1 MSKAKQVFLILV
13 VVVVLTIVAVLGI
26 TSRNT
31 PIIQEQ
37 FQYSEEQAS
46 ERLETLKAAQK
57 KHEIEIVPMKFFTEE
72 IHPDTGEFTVTA
84 ITTMRVEDIAAVSFR
99 AVNSAVPSVEKW
111 YDAKNEGNGRYRLSG
126 TAEELGGRSGTY
138 TIEAFITPAGGGETK
153 AGETQ
158 IEMELANY
166 YYTEAIGEGKQ
177 LLVLVGP
184 KADIDKEITGVLFKV
199 WSVDDDQDDIKS
211 YTAKE
216 DPEGVWT
223 AEIDVHDFA
232 DKGDFIAN
240 AYALFADGEVK
251 TASTSEATTSE
262 AKEEAT
268 SASTS
273 ETKDEATST
282 SISGATTSESK
293 AEATSASTSEAT
305 TSEAIEEAGSA
316 STSEAKEE
324 AASAS
329 TSEAKEE
336 AGSASTSE
344 VKDEAASA
352 STSEAKEGAASAST
366 SEAKEEATS
375 ASTSEASTSEA
386 KEETASASTSEA
398 STSEASTSEAKEEST
413 SASTSEA
420 KEEEKAATGETEI
433 GIASERFE
441 LLPEPMDL
449 PEGAG
454 EVVTEGKRVYVKDV
468 PELIQTP
475 ELPTGCESVALT
487 IVLRSMGFE
496 LEKTDIA
503 KNYLAMGTDMA
514 TSYVG
519 DPFSKNGAGCFPP
532 AIVNAANKYLE
543 EKKDKRTA
551 HNITG
556 ESIDDLRE
564 YIDNGL
570 PVILWSSMYMADPA
584 KSGGSYTYQ
593 GQTYQWYRSE
603 HCVVLY
609 GYDKGKDVYLVSDP
623 LNGYVERDASAFK
636 NIYDSIG
643 KYAVV
648 IY

>member
-1 MSKAKQVFLILV
+1 MSKAKKIFLILV
-13 VVVVLTIVAVLGI
+13 VIVVLAIIAVLGV
-26 TSRNT
+26 TSRSK
-31 PIIQEQ
+31 PVVREQ
-37 FQYSEEQAS
+37 LQYYSEEQAS
-46 ERLETLKAAQK
+46 ERLETLKAAQN
-57 KHEIEIVPMKFFTEE
+57 KHEVEVIPMKFFVEE
-72 IHPDTGEFTVTA
+72 IRPDEGEFSLTA
-84 ITTMRVEDIAAVSFR
+84 ITTMRAEDIAAVSFR
-99 AVNSAVPSVEKW
+99 ATNSAVPDLEKW
-111 YDAKNEGNGRYRLSG
+111 YDAKEEGNGRYKLTG
-126 TAEELGGRSGTY
+126 TAEDLGGRSGTY
-138 TIEAFITPAGGGETK
+138 TIEAFITPAGGGETE
-153 AGETQ
+153 AGETE
-158 IEMELANY
+158 IKMDLTNY
-166 YYTEAIGEGKQ
+166 YYTEAVGEGKQ
-177 LLVLVGP
+177 SLVLVGP
-184 KADIDKEITGVLFKV
+184 KTNIDKEITGVLFKV

-223 AEIDVHDFA
+223 AEIDVHDFEG
-232 DKGDFIAN
+232 KGDFIAN
-240 AYALFADGEVK
+240 AYALFE
-251 TASTSEATTSE
+251 
-262 AKEEAT
+262 EEAT
-268 SASTS
+268 SVSSSS
-273 ETKDEATST
+273 ETETTSVSSSSETGTTSVSSSSETGTTSASSSSETETTSVSSSSSAEATS
-282 SISGATTSESK
+282 SSSSSS
-293 AEATSASTSEAT
+293 AEATSASS
-305 TSEAIEEAGSA
+305 SSA
-316 STSEAKEE
+316 
-324 AASAS
+324 
-329 TSEAKEE
+329 
-336 AGSASTSE
+336 
-344 VKDEAASA
+344 
-352 STSEAKEGAASAST
+352 
-366 SEAKEEATS
+366 EATS
-375 ASTSEASTSEA
+375 TSSSSAA
-386 KEETASASTSEA
+386 ETASSSSED
-398 STSEASTSEAKEEST
+398 
-413 SASTSEA
+413 
-420 KEEEKAATGETEI
+420 EKGGKPGETEI
-433 GIASERFE
+433 GIASEQFE

-503 KNYLAMGTDMA
+503 KKYLAMGTDMA

-543 EKKDKRTA
+543 EQKDKRTG

-556 ESIDDLRE
+556 ASMSDLCE

-584 KSGGSYTYQ
+584 KSGGSYSYQ

-623 LNGYVERDASAFK
+623 LNGLIERDATAFQK
-636 NIYDSIG
+636 IYDTIG

>member
-1 MSKAKQVFLILV
+1 MSKAKKVFLILV
-13 VVVVLTIVAVLGI
+13 VVVVLTIIAVLGI
-26 TSRNT
+26 TSGNT
-31 PIIQEQ
+31 PIIVQEQ

-46 ERLETLKAAQK
+46 ERLETLKAAQN
-57 KHEIEIVPMKFFTEE
+57 KHVVEVIPMKFFAEE
-72 IHPDTGEFTVTA
+72 IRPDEGVFSVVA
-84 ITTMRVEDIAAVSFR
+84 ITTMRVDDIAAVSFR
-99 AVNSAVPSVEKW
+99 ATNSAVPSLEKW
-111 YDAKNEGNGRYRLSG
+111 YDAEEEGNGRYRLTG
-126 TAEELGGRSGTY
+126 TAEELGGRSGIY
-138 TIEAFITPAGGGETK
+138 TIEAFITPSGGGETA
-153 AGETQ
+153 AGETK
-158 IEMELANY
+158 IEMELTNY
-166 YYTEAIGEGKQ
+166 YYTEALGEGKQ
-177 LLVLVGP
+177 SLVLVGP
-184 KADIDKEITGVLFKV
+184 KAEIDKPIKGVMFKV
-199 WSVDDDQDDIKS
+199 WSVDDDQDDIKT
-211 YTAKE
+211 YMAKE

-223 AEIDVHDFA
+223 AEIDVQDFEG
-232 DKGDFIAN
+232 KGEFIAN
-240 AYALFADGEVK
+240 AYALFDDGEEDEAVK
-251 TASTSEATTSE
+251 SESGDETSEVKSGSAEEAKSTSEEEKSEEAASTSEEGKS
-262 AKEEAT
+262 EEA
-268 SASTS
+268 ASTS
-273 ETKDEATST
+273 EEEKSEEA
-282 SISGATTSESK
+282 
-293 AEATSASTSEAT
+293 ASTSEEEK
-305 TSEAIEEAGSA
+305 SEEAA
-316 STSEAKEE
+316 STSEEEKSEE
-324 AASAS
+324 AASTSEEEKSEEAAS
-329 TSEAKEE
+329 TSEEEKSEE
-336 AGSASTSE
+336 AASTSE
-344 VKDEAASA
+344 EEKSEEAA
-352 STSEAKEGAASAST
+352 STSEEEKSEEAAST
-366 SEAKEEATS
+366 SEEGKSEEAK
-375 ASTSEASTSEA
+375 STSEEE
-386 KEETASASTSEA
+386 KEEIP
-398 STSEASTSEAKEEST
+398 
-413 SASTSEA
+413 
-420 KEEEKAATGETEI
+420 TGKTEI

-487 IVLRSMGFE
+487 IVLRSMGFD

-543 EKKDKRTA
+543 EKKDKRTG

-556 ESIDDLRE
+556 ESIDDLCE

-584 KSGGSYTYQ
+584 KTGGSYSYQ

-623 LNGYVERDASAFK
+623 LNGFVERDASAFR